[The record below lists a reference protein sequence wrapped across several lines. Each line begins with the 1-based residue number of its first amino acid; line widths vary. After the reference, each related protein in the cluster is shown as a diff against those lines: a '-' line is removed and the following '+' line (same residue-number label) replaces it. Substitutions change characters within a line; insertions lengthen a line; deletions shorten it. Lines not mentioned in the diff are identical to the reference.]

1 MWFTCWHV
9 NYVYERPTPARVWIW
24 SRLVFSVTLLRNR
37 LIVFCLLDF
46 LFQHRRP
53 RLVSSNLWLW
63 RPEPG
68 RSVGVVLER
77 QWLCGFKSLLIWGKW
92 SPACPRES
100 SPVTHVVNQDELSP
114 IFALS
119 LISGFFWAA
128 VEVAAEDCHCVCVC
142 VCCYV
147 TSSLH
152 CLSCFQRF
160 PSLCRAEWGYRVSV
174 AAETLMLI
182 TWPSETLGS
191 LVSPLHVRTP
201 HPELIAEP
209 SVIRLQLSR
218 EPHTRS
224 GLSCLNRTNHG
235 WRVCVVAAVISCAAA
250 APQWCFLCCSAVTQS
265 IRRPRIKCIYEGKNS
280 NMIMHHM

>member
-1 MWFTCWHV
+1 MLAC
-9 NYVYERPTPARVWIW
+9 ELRVRA
-24 SRLVFSVTLLRNR
+24 SDTGPCLDLVATRLFCDSLEKTLDS
-37 LIVFCLLDF
+37 FCLLDF

-191 LVSPLHVRTP
+191 LVSPLRVRTP

-265 IRRPRIKCIYEGKNS
+265 IRRPQIKCIYEGKNS